1 MCSHIYYNVMVIK
14 QTMIVVSLNH
24 SKIPTIHYIYIYI
37 SCECIQLRSIVQ
49 QIWELCRL
57 SSIKNN
63 WILLYED
70 NVAYIIQI

>member
-1 MCSHIYYNVMVIK
+1 MFTYLLQCHGDQANNDSCFFKSFKNTYN
-14 QTMIVVSLNH
+14 SL
-24 SKIPTIHYIYIYI
+24 YIYI

-57 SSIKNN
+57 SSIKDN